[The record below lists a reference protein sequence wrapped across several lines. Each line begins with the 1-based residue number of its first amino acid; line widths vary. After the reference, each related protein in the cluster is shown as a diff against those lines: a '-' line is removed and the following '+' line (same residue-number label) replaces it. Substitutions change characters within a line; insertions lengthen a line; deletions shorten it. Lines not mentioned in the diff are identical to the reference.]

1 MSTIQD
7 SLTRQQFSMIT
18 SILYKVYESPAA
30 TLYQN
35 RSPQLPAVRIQH
47 CCSPSLCEFED
58 FAVTGGVIE
67 LICTDHLQMLI
78 FFVKFA
84 IFNEF

>member
-1 MSTIQD
+1 MSTIIIQD

-58 FAVTGGVIE
+58 FAITGGVIK

-78 FFVKFA
+78 FF
-84 IFNEF
+84 